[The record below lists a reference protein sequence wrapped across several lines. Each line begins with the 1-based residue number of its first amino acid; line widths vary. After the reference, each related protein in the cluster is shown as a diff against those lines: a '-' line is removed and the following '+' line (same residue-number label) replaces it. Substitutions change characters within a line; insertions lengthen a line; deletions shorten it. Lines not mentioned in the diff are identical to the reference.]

1 MKIRGC
7 SSRILFIVLIIS
19 FVLFLFGVLN
29 GPIGE
34 KLFHFNSLLGIHQPK
49 PELPAE
55 HLFEI
60 AGFPITNSIIT
71 SWITIIS
78 LGLIFFLASRK
89 IKLVPKGIQNFVEV
103 IMDYLTGFVEGAAGK
118 ENGRKF
124 FPVVATIFLFV
135 IMNAYFSLLPIYNEA
150 FVVHAGGKEF
160 PLFRGANTDVNVPLA
175 IAILSFI
182 AVEYWGIRSHGFTR
196 YARKFFNFGP
206 LFGALKAFFTGKIK
220 QSLIGIISGVIFVM
234 VGLIELFTEVMRL
247 VSFTFRLFGNMT
259 AGELLIL
266 SFMFLFPL
274 MITPAFY
281 GLEFLIGYVQAMIF
295 SGLTLGFAIIA
306 VTPHSEEH

>member
-1 MKIRGC
+1 MKGFGC
-7 SSRILFIVLIIS
+7 SSKLLFPLILVSVILFI
-19 FVLFLFGVLN
+19 FGAIN

-34 KLFHFNSLLGIHQPK
+34 RFGIHSILGIQQPK

-60 AGFPITNSIIT
+60 AGFPITNTVIT
-71 SWITIIS
+71 TWITIAF
-78 LGLIFFLASRK
+78 LLVIFFLATK
-89 IKLVPKGIQNFVEV
+89 NIKLVPRGIQGFVEL
-103 IMDYLTGFVEGAAGK
+103 IFDYLVGFIEGAAGK
-118 ENGRKF
+118 ESGRKF

-135 IMNAYFSLLPIYNEA
+135 ITNAYLSLLPIYNEA
-150 FVVHAGGKEF
+150 FVIHAGGKEF

-175 IAILSFI
+175 IAIFSFI
-182 AVEYWGIRSHGFTR
+182 AVEYWGIRSHGFLK
-196 YARKFFNFGP
+196 YSQKFLNFGP
-206 LFGALKAFFTGKIK
+206 LFKALKMFFTGKVK
-220 QSLIGIISGVIFVM
+220 QSLISIISGVIFVM
-234 VGLIELFTEVMRL
+234 VGFIEAFTEVMRL

-274 MITPAFY
+274 MVTPIFY

-306 VTPHSEEH
+306 VTPHGEEH